1 MTGAHSQVRV
11 PVRTGLTGD
20 GLVQITPV
28 DGGTLAAGDAVLTGE
43 NYLQPGAGIQRG
55 GNSRHRLTVVPP
67 G

>member
-1 MTGAHSQVRV
+1 V

-28 DGGTLAAGDAVLTGE
+28 GGGTLAAGNAVLTGQ
-43 NYLQPGAGIQRG
+43 NYLQPGAGIRRG
-55 GNSRHRLTVVPP
+55 GSRRNFTVVPP